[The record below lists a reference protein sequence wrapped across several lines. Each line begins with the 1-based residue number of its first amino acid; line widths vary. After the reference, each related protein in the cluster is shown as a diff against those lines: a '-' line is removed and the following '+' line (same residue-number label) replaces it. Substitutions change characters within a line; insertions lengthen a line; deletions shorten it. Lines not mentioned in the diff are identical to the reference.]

1 MAAKRKSD
9 LHETGDAK
17 MKAAALKYAAKES
30 RVKSLDASETVTP
43 VPSPARQL
51 QDQLQAHISR
61 LQNRCQSFWCHCS
74 WRLRLW
80 ALGLAQMVPWHSS
93 SAGTPY
99 GVNIA
104 MVSRDLRRQK

>member
-30 RVKSLDASETVTP
+30 RVKSLDTNQDVAP

-51 QDQLQAHISR
+51 QDQLQAHYQPLTKRMSVVLVSLLVAFAFVGAWIGA
-61 LQNRCQSFWCHCS
+61 NGVV
-74 WRLRLW
+74 
-80 ALGLAQMVPWHSS
+80 ALV
-93 SAGTPY
+93 
-99 GVNIA
+99 
-104 MVSRDLRRQK
+104 

>member
-9 LHETGDAK
+9 LHETGDTK

-51 QDQLQAHISR
+51 QDRLQAHYQPLTKQMSVVLVSLLVAFAFVGAWIGA
-61 LQNRCQSFWCHCS
+61 NGAV
-74 WRLRLW
+74 
-80 ALGLAQMVPWHSS
+80 ALV
-93 SAGTPY
+93 
-99 GVNIA
+99 
-104 MVSRDLRRQK
+104 